1 MQWNA
6 TQLLKTTSLQRR
18 NIPCIWNLKRN
29 DRNELI
35 KQKET
40 HRLRE
45 GIYGCRKEGDSQGA
59 WYGHVYTYI

>member
-1 MQWNA
+1 M
-6 TQLLKTTSLQRR
+6 
-18 NIPCIWNLKRN
+18 WNLKRN